1 MSLNRLHASMIVI
14 AVAAL
19 PVGARAQQPSAAA
32 SGGQTRATSAQTP
45 PAAAQAPA
53 ARTLYQRLG
62 GYDMIAK
69 IVDTFLPKLRDS
81 DPKVAAMITGLAET
95 SRHRNR
101 QLIVDQIC
109 NLTGGPCLY
118 IGRTM
123 EASHQGLEITEE
135 MWKKSQQAVADSL
148 DALNIKDPEKAELIA
163 VIEKLRP
170 EIVQKKKEK

>member
-1 MSLNRLHASMIVI
+1 MSLRLLHVSLIVI
-14 AVAAL
+14 AAAAV
-19 PVGARAQQPSAAA
+19 PSGARAQQTSAPA
-32 SGGQTRATSAQTP
+32 GGGRPQATSAQKP
-45 PAAAQAPA
+45 PAAAQAPGNK
-53 ARTLYQRLG
+53 TLYQRLG

-95 SRHRNR
+95 SRQRNR

-135 MWKKSQQAVADSL
+135 MWKKSQQAAADAL
-148 DALNIKDPEKAELIA
+148 DSLNIKDPEKAELLA

>member
-1 MSLNRLHASMIVI
+1 MSLKLFHTSVMVMVI
-14 AVAAL
+14 AAM
-19 PVGARAQQPSAAA
+19 A
-32 SGGQTRATSAQTP
+32 SGAAAQTP
-45 PAAAQAPA
+45 PAGGQAGTK
-53 ARTLYQRLG
+53 TLYQRLG

-69 IVDTFLPKLRDS
+69 IVDEFLPALRDA
-81 DPKVAAMITGLAET
+81 DPKIPAMISGLSET

-118 IGRTM
+118 IGRSM
-123 EASHQGLEITEE
+123 EASHQGLEITDDL
-135 MWKKSQQAVADSL
+135 WKKSQNALANTL
-148 DALNIKDPEKAELIA
+148 DALKIKDPEKAELIA

>member
-1 MSLNRLHASMIVI
+1 MSLKLLHASMIVI
-14 AVAAL
+14 AVAAASS
-19 PVGARAQQPSAAA
+19 GARAQQTSAPS
-32 SGGQTRATSAQTP
+32 SGGQPQSTSAQTP
-45 PAAAQAPA
+45 PAAAQAPGSK
-53 ARTLYQRLG
+53 TLYQRLG

-69 IVDTFLPKLRDS
+69 VVDAFLPKLRES

-95 SRHRNR
+95 SRQRNR

-123 EASHQGLEITEE
+123 EASHQGLEITED
-135 MWKKSQQAVADSL
+135 MWKKSQQAVADAL
-148 DALNIKDPEKAELIA
+148 DSLNIKDPEKAELIA